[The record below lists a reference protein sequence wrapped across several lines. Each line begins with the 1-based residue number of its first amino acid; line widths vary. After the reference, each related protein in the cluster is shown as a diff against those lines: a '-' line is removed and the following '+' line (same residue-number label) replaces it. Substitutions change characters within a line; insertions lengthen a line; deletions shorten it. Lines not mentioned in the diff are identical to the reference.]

1 MHLMSIHNICFEQ
14 KMILSFHIEPILEHI
29 EKKNCGNKF
38 TEIVW
43 ISYIWL
49 PSYWITNARKIMRRK
64 KEANTKQIT
73 ETLQFSEKH
82 YGYSLIVIEN
92 LMKTT

>member
-1 MHLMSIHNICFEQ
+1 
-14 KMILSFHIEPILEHI
+14 
-29 EKKNCGNKF
+29 
-38 TEIVW
+38 
-43 ISYIWL
+43 
-49 PSYWITNARKIMRRK
+49 MRRK